1 MSKTVNFER
10 AKYLATLVLH
20 CTSLAELYLK
30 DYESDLRKQ
39 GYESR
44 QMAKKMILD
53 NARQAKSLRLQL
65 KSLENML
72 TDKISEQQEDN
83 FLADVGFLHNM
94 LLLLI
99 DRCGDNEE
107 KRIKAKAMIFNMKS
121 ELNML

>member
-1 MSKTVNFER
+1 MSNTVNFER
-10 AKYLATLVLH
+10 AKYLATLVLQ

-44 QMAKKMILD
+44 QIAKKMILD

-65 KSLENML
+65 KRVENML
-72 TDKISEQQEDN
+72 TDKISEQHEDN
-83 FLADVGFLHNM
+83 FLEDVGFLHNM

>member
-1 MSKTVNFER
+1 M
-10 AKYLATLVLH
+10 LH

-30 DYESDLRKQ
+30 DYEYDLRKQ

-53 NARQAKSLRLQL
+53 NARQARSLRLQL
-65 KSLENML
+65 KRVENML

-83 FLADVGFLHNM
+83 FLEDVGFLHNM

-107 KRIKAKAMIFNMKS
+107 KRIKAKSMIFNMKS